1 MIKLWQVKLTE
12 KVKNVA
18 YTNTVQMKA
27 LRETESNT
35 SIKVIDHN
43 DCIST
48 TNEPTRSEK
57 TSNKLYYKNIL

>member
-1 MIKLWQVKLTE
+1 MIKVGQVKLTE

-18 YTNTVQMKA
+18 YTNTVQQKT

-35 SIKVIDHN
+35 SIKVIDLN

-48 TNEPTRSEK
+48 TNEPKRSEK
-57 TSNKLYYKNIL
+57 TNNKLYYKNLL

>member
-1 MIKLWQVKLTE
+1 MIKVWQVKLTE

-18 YTNTVQMKA
+18 YTNTVQKKA

-43 DCIST
+43 DYIST
-48 TNEPTRSEK
+48 TNEPIRSEK